1 MNKTKSLF
9 LPIVLTAFL
18 LAGCK
23 GAVITREEAVSRA
36 AEIEEHYESA
46 DFEAPTKF
54 TATQHIKSAFF
65 DVQADITMV
74 ETLDLE
80 GKYYYMSGEGTAGEE
95 SESSKMWIYYQ
106 ASENKTYMVIDE
118 NGTKGHQYVEGDL
131 FLDSI
136 DLDGTA
142 IANLYS
148 DIGLSDL
155 LSSLVEE
162 DKRNVYRSSGEGSI
176 YLKVFMG
183 ETDANAFS
191 EIEIANYLIVRVY
204 AYVDDSTEME
214 MNIKYSGIST
224 SKPNLA
230 NYPLVS

>member
-1 MNKTKSLF
+1 M
-9 LPIVLTAFL
+9 
-18 LAGCK
+18 
-23 GAVITREEAVSRA
+23 
-36 AEIEEHYESA
+36 
-46 DFEAPTKF
+46 
-54 TATQHIKSAFF
+54 
-65 DVQADITMV
+65 
-74 ETLDLE
+74 
-80 GKYYYMSGEGTAGEE
+80 
-95 SESSKMWIYYQ
+95 
-106 ASENKTYMVIDE
+106 
-118 NGTKGHQYVEGDL
+118 
-131 FLDSI
+131 
-136 DLDGTA
+136 
-142 IANLYS
+142 
-148 DIGLSDL
+148 

-162 DKRNVYRSSGEGSI
+162 DERNVYRSSGEGSI